1 MSIILEIKFEKFDN
15 FEKINNITKISLEIV
30 NKIYIVILKNYKKN
44 TDNEKIKEREVKLF
58 YSDIKFI
65 RIMIS
70 MIRYDYI
77 ESDEYNITFKL
88 IKDNILIFKV
98 QVDVNYDAFFE
109 NFTDCISIIQNELR
123 FNKSLKDS
131 AFDKLSVSDQFE
143 NLERKN

>member
-70 MIRYDYI
+70 MMRYDYI